1 MLIFHTN
8 FTLSK
13 FFYTFKFVKLRVKV
27 LPAILTLCSPLFL
40 SFENQLLNG
49 LAIVAQFGFW
59 INYRTFVTLQAII
72 DFLLLGLEIRLF
84 CGRRMLFWWLFLQV
98 SLFNRLLLCWLLSLY
113 ALLTNLNHLLY
124 LHIFSSTL
132 PAHSF
137 DKLVTLYSIY
147 ELISAHIKTLLT

>member
-13 FFYTFKFVKLRVKV
+13 FFYTFEFMKLWVKV
-27 LPAILTLCSPLFL
+27 LPAIWTFRPSLFL

-59 INYRTFVTLQAII
+59 VNYWTFVTLQAII
-72 DFLLLGLEIRLF
+72 DFLLLGLKIRLF
-84 CGRRMLFWWLFLQV
+84 CWRRMLLWWLFFQV
-98 SLFNRLLLCWLLSLY
+98 SLFNRLLLSWLLSLY

-132 PAHSF
+132 PAHSS
-137 DKLVTLYSIY
+137 DKLATFYSIY
-147 ELISAHIKTLLT
+147 ELISAHIETLLT